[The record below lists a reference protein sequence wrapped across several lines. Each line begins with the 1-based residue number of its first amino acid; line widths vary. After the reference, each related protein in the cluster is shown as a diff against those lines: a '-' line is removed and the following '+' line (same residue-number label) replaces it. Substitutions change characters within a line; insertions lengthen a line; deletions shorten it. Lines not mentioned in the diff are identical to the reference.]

1 MVVNQVVNSVFH
13 SCSYILSQ
21 AERSWLVDC
30 GDVDKIMP
38 LIQGSLC
45 GVLLTHG
52 HFDHIYGLNQLLSLY
67 PDLTIYTNE
76 EGFETLYNDKLNF
89 SKFYGNSIQ
98 LQPVNNI
105 KIVHDGERI
114 ELFDGI
120 SVQAVFTPG
129 HSPCSVTWVLDDMMF
144 TGDSYIPGVKTVTNV
159 PHSNKPQAVNSE
171 SMIKRLA
178 DHRTV
183 YPGHAPESL
192 EII

>member
-1 MVVNQVVNSVFH
+1 MVVNQVVNSVFR

-38 LIQGSLC
+38 PSEGTLC

-67 PDLTIYTNE
+67 PDVTIYTNE

-105 KIVHDGERI
+105 KIVHDGERV

-171 SMIKRLA
+171 SIIKRLA

>member
-1 MVVNQVVNSVFH
+1 MVVNQVVNSVFR

-21 AERSWLVDC
+21 ADRSWLVDC
-30 GDVDKIMP
+30 GDVDIIMP

-67 PDLTIYTNE
+67 PDVTIYTNE
-76 EGFETLYNDKLNF
+76 KGFETLYNDKLNF

-178 DHRTV
+178 DHRAV

>member
-1 MVVNQVVNSVFH
+1 
-13 SCSYILSQ
+13 
-21 AERSWLVDC
+21 
-30 GDVDKIMP
+30 
-38 LIQGSLC
+38 
-45 GVLLTHG
+45 
-52 HFDHIYGLNQLLSLY
+52 LLSLY
-67 PDLTIYTNE
+67 PDVTIYTNE

-98 LQPVNNI
+98 LRPVNNI

-178 DHRTV
+178 EHRTV

>member
-1 MVVNQVVNSVFH
+1 MVVNQVVNSVFR

-21 AERSWLVDC
+21 TERSWLVDC
-30 GDVDKIMP
+30 GDVDRIMP
-38 LIQGSLC
+38 LIEGKLC

-67 PDLTIYTNE
+67 PDVTIYTNE

-98 LQPVNNI
+98 LQPVINI
-105 KIVHDGERI
+105 KIVHDGERV

>member
-1 MVVNQVVNSVFH
+1 MVVNQVVNSVFR

-30 GDVDKIMP
+30 GDVDKIML
-38 LIQGSLC
+38 LIEGTLC

-67 PDLTIYTNE
+67 PDVTIYTNE